1 MRQPNPVRQKVVEV
15 FLKAI
20 EPIARLL
27 VKLRIHPHVVTTA
40 GLLISLIA
48 ANFYRLGLFI
58 LAGLF
63 LALAGICDV
72 LDGCL
77 ARESDKV
84 SKYGALIDSTIDRY
98 SEVFIFLGLV
108 AYYRERSSYLV
119 FVIILAIAGSM
130 IVSYTRARAEGLGIQ
145 CKIGIMQRQERIV
158 ALVVGTFLAAIPH
171 IGNYFMIFTIW
182 FVAIMTN
189 ITVIQRIIYVRKE
202 LKGLNNG
209 LASNS

>member
-1 MRQPNPVRQKVVEV
+1 MEKIKHIRQLISNC

-20 EPIARLL
+20 GPFAKLL
-27 VKLRIHPHVVTTA
+27 ASLKVHPHVLTV
-40 GLLISLIA
+40 GGVVISLVA
-48 ANFYRLGLFI
+48 ANFYRLGLFAY
-58 LAGLF
+58 AGLMV
-63 LALAGICDV
+63 LLAGICDV
-72 LDGCL
+72 LDGQL
-77 ARESDKV
+77 ARETNKM
-84 SKYGALIDSTIDRY
+84 SKYGALIDSTLDRY
-98 SEVFIFLGLV
+98 SEVFIFLGLA
-108 AYYRERSSYLV
+108 AYYHKSNSYLPL
-119 FVIILAIAGSM
+119 VIMIAIAGSM
-130 IVSYTRARAEGLGIQ
+130 LVSYTRARAEGLGIQ

-182 FVAIMTN
+182 FIAVMTN